1 MKALKEYVMNSKRL
15 VIIDGNSLIFRAYY
29 AIQRPMIT
37 KSGQYTHGIYGFL
50 NMLSKIQKE
59 YEPGYIAVT
68 FDLAAPTFRHK
79 EYAEYKATRKKMP
92 PELAMQME
100 PMKEVLRA
108 MNIHILE
115 KEGFEGD
122 DIIGTLARRGE
133 KEGLEPLIITGDRD
147 ALQLATDVTKV
158 LITKKGISEF
168 ELFDAAHMQEVYGM
182 TPAQFIDYKALR
194 GDTSDNIPG
203 LPGVG
208 EKTAQKLI
216 ADFETVDNLLDN
228 IDKIQ
233 PAKLQEKVRDNK
245 ELVILSRRLAT
256 INCEVP
262 IDFETAEFQVKEPD
276 YEKLINLYVQLEF
289 NSFLKKLSAGKAGG
303 ATLHPSPAATPSTQ
317 GEGAGQQ
324 PPQLAQCP
332 IWTMTA
338 QVLLG
343 GAAEIEKLLGP
354 AIAGKCPVVLTSFS
368 DNNHRAKPEIL
379 GFGFAVLDNEIIA
392 ATGTVYFIK
401 ESDKEALEALV
412 KLLSEHQ
419 IPIIGHN
426 LKADYYALLCNFDF
440 TEKSTANAASNG
452 NVFNTAFDTSVAEYL
467 INPTAKDY
475 LLNILYMSYF
485 QKEIRSMAEFDSAT
499 GQLDMFSDK
508 SADYADFAAEYI
520 GGILSVYGAQKAV
533 LEREELT
540 KVADEIEFPLVEVMA
555 AMEKEGFMMDANVL
569 AETGKVLDES
579 IEKLTKEIYALAGE
593 EFNINSTQQ
602 LGIILFEKMGLPAG
616 KKTKKGYSTSAE
628 VLEKIRDEYPEYKI
642 VSKILEY
649 RTLSKLSSTYI
660 QGLLP
665 LQAKDGRIHAH
676 FQQTVTATGRI
687 SCTEPNLQNIPVR
700 QELGRTIRKAFIP
713 SDAEHT
719 LIGADYSQ
727 IELRLLA
734 HLSQEEQLIEAFN
747 SGADIH
753 RMTASKVFGIPF
765 DEVTSLERSRAKAVN
780 FGVIYGMSGFGLASE
795 LNISRK
801 SAEKYIKDYFT
812 KYTKVKAFLD
822 GQVAKCKATGYSET
836 MSGRKR
842 AIPEISASNFM
853 VRQFGERLAMN
864 TPIQGSAADI
874 IKLAM
879 IAVYRELSKQGLESK
894 LILQVHDELI
904 IDAKKNELDRVEK
917 LLKTSM
923 EGVMKLSVELL
934 AEPETGE
941 NWYELK

>member
-1 MKALKEYVMNSKRL
+1 MNSKRL

-50 NMLSKIQKE
+50 NMLSKIEKE
-59 YEPGYIAVT
+59 YEPGYIAVS

-79 EYAEYKATRKKMP
+79 EYSEYKATRKKMP

-108 MNIHILE
+108 MNIRILE
-115 KEGFEGD
+115 MEGFEGD
-122 DIIGTLARRGE
+122 DIIGTVARRGE

-182 TPAQFIDYKALR
+182 SPAQFIDYKALR

-216 ADFETVDNLLDN
+216 ADFESVDNLLDN

-233 PAKLQEKVRDNK
+233 PAKLQEKVRDNR
-245 ELVILSRRLAT
+245 EIVLMSRRLAT

-262 IDFETAEFQVKEPD
+262 IDFKMADLQVKEPD
-276 YEKLINLYVQLEF
+276 FEKLINLYVQLEF
-289 NSFLKKLSAGKAGG
+289 NSFLKKLQSGASGVKVSSKSLPLEGKVADRPDEVPASHAIWQMTPHIITGG
-303 ATLHPSPAATPSTQ
+303 AGEVEEILRPA
-317 GEGAGQQ
+317 
-324 PPQLAQCP
+324 
-332 IWTMTA
+332 
-338 QVLLG
+338 
-343 GAAEIEKLLGP
+343 IEKGY
-354 AIAGKCPVVLTSFS
+354 PVCITSYS
-368 DNNHRAKPEIL
+368 DDNHRGVPAIL
-379 GFGFAVLDNEIIA
+379 GFGFAVLSQDA
-392 ATGTVYFIK
+392 AENADAPKATAYFIK
-401 ESDKEALEALV
+401 ESDKAALEALT
-412 KLLSEHQ
+412 KSFAEHR

-426 LKADYYALLCNFDF
+426 LKADYYALLCNFGLV
-440 TEKSTANAASNG
+440 AGPGSNG
-452 NVFNTAFDTSVAEYL
+452 NIFNTAFDTSIAEYL
-467 INPTAKDY
+467 LNPTAKDY

-485 QKEIRSMAEFDSAT
+485 GKEMRSMADFDKES

-508 SADYADFAAEYI
+508 SADYAAFAAEYI
-520 GGILSVYGAQKAV
+520 GGILSVYNAQKAA
-533 LEREELT
+533 LEREGLT
-540 KVADEIEFPLVEVMA
+540 KVAEKIEFPLVEVMA
-555 AMEKEGFMMDANVL
+555 SMEKEGFMMNADTL
-569 AETGKVLDES
+569 AETGRVLDEG
-579 IEKLTKEIYALAGE
+579 IEKLTREIYALAGE

-602 LGIILFEKMGLPAG
+602 LGVILFEKMGLPAG
-616 KKTKKGYSTSAE
+616 KKTKTGYSTSAE
-628 VLEKIRDEYPEYKI
+628 VLEKIRDEYPEYEI

-660 QGLLP
+660 QGLIP
-665 LQAKDGRIHAH
+665 LQATDGRIHAH

-700 QELGRTIRKAFIP
+700 QEIGRTIRKAFIP
-713 SDAEHT
+713 SDDDHI
-719 LIGADYSQ
+719 LVGADYSQ
-727 IELRLLA
+727 IELRVLA
-734 HLSQEEQLIEAFN
+734 HLSQEEHLIEAFN

-801 SAEKYIKDYFT
+801 SAEKYIKDYFA
-812 KYTKVKAFLD
+812 KYTKVKAFMD

-836 MSGRKR
+836 MCGRKR

-879 IAVYRELSKQGLESK
+879 ISVYRALSEQRFKSR

-904 IDAKKNELDRVEK
+904 IDARRDELERVTK
-917 LLKTSM
+917 LLKECM
-923 EGVMKLSVELL
+923 EGVMKLSVELV